1 VKNNENA
8 ATHSATEKDELRNL
22 ALDLREAYTLL
33 NGLSIQLE
41 GGGIVR
47 ARDVEP
53 AVAKAVPKLR
63 HAVAV
68 LNAVTTVDQSGLKP
82 N

>member
-1 VKNNENA
+1 MKNNENA
-8 ATHSATEKDELRNL
+8 ATQSTADNDELRNL
-22 ALDLREAYTLL
+22 AVDLGEAYTLL
-33 NGLSIQLE
+33 NSLSDQLE

-68 LNAVTTVDQSGLKP
+68 LNAVTAVDHRRT
-82 N
+82 

>member
-1 VKNNENA
+1 MKNNDNA
-8 ATHSATEKDELRNL
+8 ATRATTKNDKLRDL
-22 ALDLREAYTLL
+22 ALDLGEAYTLL
-33 NGLSIQLE
+33 NSLSSQLE

-68 LNAVTTVDQSGLKP
+68 LNAVTTADQRRT
-82 N
+82 

>member
-1 VKNNENA
+1 VKNNDNA
-8 ATHSATEKDELRNL
+8 ATDATTKNDELRDL
-22 ALDLREAYTLL
+22 ALDLGEAYTLL
-33 NGLSIQLE
+33 NSLSSQLE

-53 AVAKAVPKLR
+53 AVAMAVPKLR

-68 LNAVTTVDQSGLKP
+68 LNAVTTADQRRT
-82 N
+82 

>member
-1 VKNNENA
+1 VKNNDNA
-8 ATHSATEKDELRNL
+8 ATRATTKNDKLRDL
-22 ALDLREAYTLL
+22 ALDLGEAYTLL
-33 NGLSIQLE
+33 NSLSSQLE

-68 LNAVTTVDQSGLKP
+68 LNAVTTADQRRT
-82 N
+82 